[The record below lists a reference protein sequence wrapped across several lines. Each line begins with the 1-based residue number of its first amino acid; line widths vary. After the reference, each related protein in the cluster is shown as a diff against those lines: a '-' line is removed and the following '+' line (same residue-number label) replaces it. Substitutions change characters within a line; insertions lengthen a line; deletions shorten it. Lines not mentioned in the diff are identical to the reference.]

1 MTKRKEGRDGRK
13 EGRKERDKLSFARS
27 STLRRSATASR
38 RALAS
43 AAAAAIGHFVGD
55 YCVPAVNSG
64 RRAGVSYIVVMM
76 SGLCAHTHSEAKRRM
91 SVMINSMKFVQS
103 LYAPENSSRP
113 SAVFSFCFVTCD
125 RASWQLPGCLHGGL
139 TRCSG
144 IWQPFHSPDWCADCR
159 ISCNV
164 KINVVLTVHALTLIS
179 RSGKMVR
186 HWCPR

>member
-1 MTKRKEGRDGRK
+1 MTKRKEGQDGRK

-64 RRAGVSYIVVMM
+64 RRAGSHTLSLWCLDSV
-76 SGLCAHTHSEAKRRM
+76 HTHSEAKRRM

-113 SAVFSFCFVTCD
+113 SAVFLFVLFRYVRQSKLAATWLFTWWSNTVP
-125 RASWQLPGCLHGGL
+125 RYMATVSLP
-139 TRCSG
+139 R
-144 IWQPFHSPDWCADCR
+144 CADCR
-159 ISCNV
+159 ISWNV
-164 KINVVLTVHALTLIS
+164 KINVVLTVNALTLIS

-186 HWCPR
+186 HWCPP